1 MELWITIALFL
12 YYLLWIHG
20 NSVFLLYS
28 AELKG
33 TYGEFGKWLSHRY
46 GAAPFLVCFHGI
58 AVNTATLP
66 LKVKEYRTSN
76 NGWQFLGNIWRFSS
90 TKPNIVSRKHLAFF
104 FYQT

>member
-12 YYLLWIHG
+12 YYLLWIYG

-46 GAAPFLVCFHGI
+46 GA
-58 AVNTATLP
+58 

-90 TKPNIVSRKHLAFF
+90 TKPNITMYK
-104 FYQT
+104 